1 MPWMPVPKIYTRLG
15 DVFVICGYHFSKVSG
30 LKKNKDSLQDMDASY
45 GKNKTIRNAKI
56 TQFI

>member
-1 MPWMPVPKIYTRLG
+1 MPVSKIYTRLG

-30 LKKNKDSLQDMDASY
+30 LKKNKDSLQDTDASY